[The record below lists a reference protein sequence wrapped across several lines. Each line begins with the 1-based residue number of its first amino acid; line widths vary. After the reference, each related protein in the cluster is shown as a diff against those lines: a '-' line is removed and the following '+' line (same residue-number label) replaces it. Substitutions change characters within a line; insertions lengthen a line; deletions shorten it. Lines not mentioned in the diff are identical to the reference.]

1 MDELLLDR
9 VPGGHDHVAGARV
22 AIGAVVLGSL
32 QAWKKE
38 NMGKFIKS
46 QKVLKLT
53 NRLIGPQ
60 VLGNDFAIVK
70 AFQHKSL
77 SFFV

>member
-46 QKVLKLT
+46 QKVLT
-53 NRLIGPQ
+53 
-60 VLGNDFAIVK
+60 D
-70 AFQHKSL
+70 
-77 SFFV
+77 